1 MATANQ
7 MSTAPIDQAFVG
19 VIRGKTIELDN
30 GPRLPDGQRVSVTLS
45 FLDRNE
51 RPAWPDEAAAFAKE
65 QHVVEHLPKV
75 WDMTRRVFPAARQL
89 NIRVDEDPEIADDK
103 HIVFAVQVA
112 GLSVDDAVAA
122 QQRWCREI
130 FECCPSTVVCI
141 FRLDMR
147 FAE

>member
-7 MSTAPIDQAFVG
+7 ISAAPADQAFVG

-30 GPRLPDGQRVSVTLS
+30 APRLPDGQRVSVTLS
-45 FLDRNE
+45 FLDRND
-51 RPAWPDEAAAFAKE
+51 RPTWPDEVVALAKE
-65 QHVVEHLPKV
+65 QHVVQYLPNV

-89 NIRVDEDPEIADDK
+89 NIRVDEDPEIANDK
-103 HIVFAVQVA
+103 HIVFAVRVA
-112 GLSVDDAVAA
+112 GLSVDDAVKA

-130 FECCPSTVVCI
+130 FECCPSTVVCT